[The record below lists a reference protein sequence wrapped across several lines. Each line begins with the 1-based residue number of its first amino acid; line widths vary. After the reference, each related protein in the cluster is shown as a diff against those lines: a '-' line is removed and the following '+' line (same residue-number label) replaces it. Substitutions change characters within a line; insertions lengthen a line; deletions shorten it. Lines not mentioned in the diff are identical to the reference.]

1 MSPKPNHVSELFA
14 TLSKKAQ
21 ANATNE
27 PLGFS
32 REKLTVPDGE
42 REAIYDLWAAPNG
55 EADLHIWLA
64 KPGTYEVDG
73 ADRPNFFEVTSL
85 MAGRCTVEEDGHETV
100 EMGPGDTY
108 VMRPGWTGRWIVTE
122 YVEKAFVW
130 VHI

>member
-1 MSPKPNHVSELFA
+1 MPEKTKHVSELFA
-14 TLSKKAQ
+14 GFAKDAES
-21 ANATNE
+21 NALKE

-32 REKLTVPDGE
+32 RDKLTVPEGE
-42 REAIYDLWAAPNG
+42 REAIYNLWAAPNA
-55 EADLHIWLA
+55 EADLPVWLA

-85 MAGRCTVEEDGHETV
+85 MAGRVTVEEDGHGTV
-100 EMGPGDTY
+100 EMKPGDTY

-130 VHI
+130 VYI